1 MADRLISTGELAKTL
16 GLSRSSIARY
26 AADGRLTP
34 ALITPGGQYRWDLD
48 DVKDQFRKL
57 AQDRR
62 NDQP

>member
-1 MADRLISTGELAKTL
+1 MSTGELAKTL

-26 AADGRLTP
+26 AVDGRLTP